1 MSSSLDHNT
10 KQRIAKA
17 LKQLPYKQSEKDFI
31 NTAIDKHLEELYK
44 SRDLRSKSLVILKT
58 HRDPNLQRFHDASH
72 LKTHFQLQLFLKNFQ
87 LV

>member
-1 MSSSLDHNT
+1 MTASLDHNT

-44 SRDLRSKSLVILKT
+44 SRDLK
-58 HRDPNLQRFHDASH
+58 QR
-72 LKTHFQLQLFLKNFQ
+72 
-87 LV
+87 V

>member
-1 MSSSLDHNT
+1 MSHYQLNQPERLLQTQALGYNTHVIHTHTLAMTSSLDHNT

-44 SRDLRSKSLVILKT
+44 SRDLK
-58 HRDPNLQRFHDASH
+58 QR
-72 LKTHFQLQLFLKNFQ
+72 
-87 LV
+87 V

>member
-1 MSSSLDHNT
+1 MTSSLDHNT

-44 SRDLRSKSLVILKT
+44 SRDLK
-58 HRDPNLQRFHDASH
+58 QR
-72 LKTHFQLQLFLKNFQ
+72 
-87 LV
+87 V

>member
-1 MSSSLDHNT
+1 MSQYQLNQPQGQLNTKALGYTTHVIHTHTQAMSSSLDHNT

-44 SRDLRSKSLVILKT
+44 SRDLK
-58 HRDPNLQRFHDASH
+58 QR
-72 LKTHFQLQLFLKNFQ
+72 
-87 LV
+87 V